1 MIPLPMS
8 KRVEKA
14 RQRGIALLSVIA
26 MLLIFVVFAGLAI
39 VEMTRD
45 VTNVH
50 NEGVSNRALVAA
62 DAGVKAMIIAIEE
75 AISNGKNIPTSVAFT
90 YPESVGL
97 PSVSYSASVAQSWA
111 PLPAPA
117 AKPQYDKFYLISSQ
131 GQVKNGLGVFTRTV
145 NVIIRAQSDGSMADA
160 STYGSNQWGAPV
172 WYTPDQQING
182 PVYEGGPMHVDY
194 DDASKNAIFLSTVD
208 TPNTPVWN
216 DTQGGTTPTTAA
228 DWNSIISAGQSAFQ
242 IGGNAVALP
251 DPASNFIVAS
261 EAFEGDANMATFPPL
276 VAPKGQPQC
285 AAVCI
290 DAGPAEAGSGAI
302 NSGIYVNQSATI
314 SGSNAGNVE
323 TFTIKGAFGTYTVK
337 VDLGANTT
345 TVTKG
350 GSTATYT
357 GVPSGNNGSGGN
369 GAIYVNGNATLM
381 LGSVIEGDYVLAV
394 PDANGYTNQIRLAG
408 VGDITYKD
416 NTKDLLGLW
425 ADDVV
430 LTTNAK
436 DITLDASIIAGW
448 PGENAKD
455 GGLYNSNCTAG
466 GCKIDQGSLT
476 INGSLIQ
483 NMRGAI
489 GHFTSLG
496 PPPVHTGFSRIMNYD
511 PRLAANPPP
520 FFPVTGSY
528 TIVAWDD
535 QGQ

>member
-1 MIPLPMS
+1 MP
-8 KRVEKA
+8 RTG
-14 RQRGIALLSVIA
+14 QRGIALLSVIA
-26 MLLIFVVFAGLAI
+26 LLLVFVIFAGLAVI
-39 VEMTRD
+39 EMTRD

-50 NEGVSNRALVAA
+50 NEGVSNRALIAA
-62 DAGVKAMIIAIEE
+62 DAGVKAMIVSIEE
-75 AISNGKNIPTSVAFT
+75 AISNGTNIPSSVAYT
-90 YPESVGL
+90 YPETVGL
-97 PSVSYSASVAQSWA
+97 PSVSYSASVASNWA
-111 PLPAPA
+111 QLPAQVKNP
-117 AKPQYDKFYLISSQ
+117 KYYKFYLISST
-131 GQVKNGLGVFTRTV
+131 GQVQEGLGILKRTV
-145 NVIIRAQSDGSMADA
+145 NVVIRAQSDGSIADA

-194 DDASKNAIFLSTVD
+194 DDASKSPIFLSTVD

-228 DWNSIISAGQSAFQ
+228 DWASIISAGQPAFQ
-242 IGGNAVALP
+242 IGGNAIALP
-251 DPASNFIVAS
+251 DPASNIIVAS
-261 EAFEGDANMATFPPL
+261 EAFEGDANMTTFPPL

-290 DAGPAEAGSGAI
+290 NAGPAESGNGPV
-302 NSGIYVNQSATI
+302 NSGIYVNSSATI
-314 SGSNAGNVE
+314 SGANAGNTE
-323 TFTIKGAFGTYTVK
+323 TFTITGAFGMYTVK
-337 VDLGANTT
+337 IDLLADTT

-350 GSTATYT
+350 GSTATYS

-381 LGSVIEGDYVLAV
+381 LGSVIHGDYVLAV
-394 PDANGYTNQIRLAG
+394 PDANGFNNQIKLAG
-408 VGDITYKD
+408 AGDIAYKD

-430 LTTNAK
+430 ITSTAK

-448 PGENAKD
+448 PGENSKD
-455 GGLYNSNCTAG
+455 GGLYNFWCGAG
-466 GCKIDQGSLT
+466 GCSKGDQGTLT
-476 INGSLIQ
+476 INGSLMQ
-483 NMRGAI
+483 NMRGAV
-489 GHFTSLG
+489 GHFTSLV
-496 PPPVHTGFSRIMNYD
+496 PPIHTGFSRVIDYD

-520 FFPVTGSY
+520 FFPVTGNY